1 MIGDWIHPGLLL
13 ILGSFLIP
21 FFKGRLKQFYLVLIP
36 TLALL
41 ICVNLNPG
49 LYGVLNFLSLDI
61 TILRIDKLSLV
72 FSYVFCIMGII
83 GMIYA
88 LHVKDD
94 LQHIAAF
101 IYIGSSL
108 GVVFAG
114 DLVVL
119 YVFWEL
125 MAFSA
130 SALVFARRTKES
142 IDSGYRYILV
152 HVVSGLCLLG
162 GIVIHATQTGSIA
175 FTSMIPYE
183 GNISFYLI
191 LISFLINAAVPPFGA
206 WLPDAYPNA
215 TVTGAIFMTA
225 YTTKSAVY
233 VLIRGFPGA
242 EILIWLGAIMAVY
255 GVVYAVLENDS
266 RRLLAYHIISQ
277 VGYMVCGVGI
287 GTEMALNGATAHAF
301 SHILY
306 KGLLFMGA
314 GAVLYMTGKS
324 KLNEL
329 GGIYKTMPLTMV
341 LYMIGGFSISGVP
354 LFSGFVS
361 KSVTVSAVAEAHMSI
376 PYLMLLL
383 ASSGTFLHTGLK
395 LPYYM
400 FFWKDSGIRTQEP
413 PSNMIVAMV
422 IASLLCIFIGIFP
435 NTLYAIL
442 PYPINYE
449 PYTVHHIISTLG
461 ILAFTALGFFMLLSH
476 LDPEPKISL
485 DTDWFYRKGAK
496 LGRKLLNVIIVP
508 AEYKFI
514 SLLWKRIMD
523 GIIMSFSL
531 KIDKFENLKVS
542 RIPEFFGNLSKLLS
556 DGLAVFHTG
565 KIQDYAIYMLS
576 FLGLVLLIYFL
587 F

>member
-1 MIGDWIHPGLLL
+1 MGDLIHPGLLL

-21 FFKGRLKQFYLVLIP
+21 FLKGKLKQFYLVLIP
-36 TLALL
+36 TFALL

-49 LYGVLNFLSLDI
+49 LYGVLNFLGLDI
-61 TILRIDKLSLV
+61 TILKIDKLSLV

-130 SALVFARRTKES
+130 SVLVFARRTKES
-142 IDSGYRYILV
+142 IASGYRYILV
-152 HVVSGLCLLG
+152 HIVSGLFLLG

-175 FTSMIPYE
+175 FTSMMPYE
-183 GNISFYLI
+183 GSISFYLI

-206 WLPDAYPNA
+206 WLPDAYPSA

-400 FFWKDSGIRTQEP
+400 FFWKDSGIRTKEP

-435 NTLYAIL
+435 NTLYSIL

-449 PYTVHHIISTLG
+449 PYTLHHIISTLG
-461 ILAFTALGFFMLLSH
+461 ILSFTALGFFMLLSH

-496 LGRKLLNVIIVP
+496 LGVKFLNVVIVP
-508 AEYKFI
+508 AEYRFI
-514 SLLWKRIMD
+514 NLLWKRIMD
-523 GIIMSFSL
+523 GFIIPFGL

-542 RIPEFFGNLSKLLS
+542 SIPEFFGNLSKVLS
-556 DGLAVFHTG
+556 DSLAVFHTG

-576 FLGLVLLIYFL
+576 FLGLVFLIYLL

>member
-1 MIGDWIHPGLLL
+1 MIGDLIHPGLLL

-21 FFKGRLKQFYLVLIP
+21 FLKGKLKQFYLVLIP
-36 TLALL
+36 TFALL
-41 ICVNLNPG
+41 ICVNFNPG
-49 LYGVLNFLSLDI
+49 LYGVLNFLGLDI

-83 GMIYA
+83 GIIYA

-101 IYIGSSL
+101 IYMGSSL

-130 SALVFARRTKES
+130 SALVFARRIKES

-152 HVVSGLCLLG
+152 HLVSGLCLLG

-206 WLPDAYPNA
+206 WLPDAYPSA

-225 YTTKSAVY
+225 YTTKAAVY
-233 VLIRGFPGA
+233 VLIRGFPGV

-287 GTEMALNGATAHAF
+287 GTEMALNGATALAF
-301 SHILY
+301 SNILY

-329 GGIYKTMPLTMV
+329 GGLYKTMPLTMV

-361 KSVTVSAVAEAHMSI
+361 KSVTISAAAEAHMSI
-376 PYLMLLL
+376 PYLILLL

-422 IASLLCIFIGIFP
+422 IVSLLCIFIGIFP
-435 NTLYAIL
+435 NTFYGIL

-461 ILAFTALGFFMLLSH
+461 ILSFTALGFFMLLSH

-496 LGRKLLNVIIVP
+496 LGGKFLNVVIVP
-508 AEYKFI
+508 AEYRFI

-523 GIIMSFSL
+523 GIIMSFGL

-542 RIPEFFGNLSKLLS
+542 RIPEFFGNLSKVLS
-556 DGLAVFHTG
+556 DSLAVFHTG

>member
-21 FFKGRLKQFYLVLIP
+21 FFKGKLKQFYLVLIP
-36 TLALL
+36 TFALL
-41 ICVNLNPG
+41 ICVNLNAG
-49 LYGVLNFLSLDI
+49 HYGVLNFLGLDI

-435 NTLYAIL
+435 NTLYGIL

-523 GIIMSFSL
+523 GIIIPFGL
-531 KIDKFENLKVS
+531 KVNKFENLKVS